1 MTATSRFTNE
11 ECRCSLIAKC
21 ENSAESAKN
30 INISTTTESIA
41 RLDAP
46 SSAHSKLFIT
56 MATAT
61 PASSVTGQ
69 GALLG
74 LPSKSQLSRRGI
86 DGYSL
91 PDYLIQDKASLK
103 TSTDEGLPVYKVTKV
118 CVLIFVSAS
127 AVQIAPLFACPYNLL
142 RDYVN
147 MLYSYIYI

>member
-1 MTATSRFTNE
+1 
-11 ECRCSLIAKC
+11 
-21 ENSAESAKN
+21 
-30 INISTTTESIA
+30 
-41 RLDAP
+41 
-46 SSAHSKLFIT
+46 

-103 TSTDEGLPVYKVTKV
+103 TSTEEGLPVYKITKV
-118 CVLIFVSAS
+118 CVCSCLFPPKTVFTSFFAF
-127 AVQIAPLFACPYNLL
+127 PLPFG
-142 RDYVN
+142 
-147 MLYSYIYI
+147 